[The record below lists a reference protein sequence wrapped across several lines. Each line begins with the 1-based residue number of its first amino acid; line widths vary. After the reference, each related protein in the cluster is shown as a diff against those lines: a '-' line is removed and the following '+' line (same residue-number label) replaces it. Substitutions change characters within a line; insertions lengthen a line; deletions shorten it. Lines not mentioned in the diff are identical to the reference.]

1 MRLILPLE
9 EDFKLPHSA
18 HMDRLLII
26 EPNLRNPSGHY
37 AEFVRAVGTCATR
50 EVLEVY
56 AHPDADEMLLEMPG
70 VKICTTEPRTGQPLA
85 EWRTIARAVRDEA
98 PFLVLTADGR
108 HSAAVAISAAFH
120 SKKPEM
126 ARLFFHRAPTTL
138 RDKFLLPF
146 AALAK
151 KYALAIAPT
160 EKVAE
165 TLRDGGW
172 RRVACVPYP
181 AIGAQVTPQPVP
193 FSHLLMAGAARL
205 NKGLDIITELA
216 VQWTRERRDI
226 PLFVQVS
233 KKHAAKHGHREAGI
247 VETLLSSGYKG
258 LVTDETPPGRTAYLE
273 RFNGALVLAPY
284 DLERFANHV
293 SGIVLDA
300 LLHGA
305 PAIATRG
312 TWAGEQI
319 ERFGA
324 GVTISERT
332 PAALMAAIDQVM
344 ADWQTYAANACS
356 AAKILA
362 HEHDPRHLLEIMS
375 RESIL

>member
-1 MRLILPLE
+1 MN
-9 EDFKLPHSA
+9 
-18 HMDRLLII
+18 RLLII

-37 AEFVRAVGTCATR
+37 AEFVRAAGTCG
-50 EVLEVY
+50 EVIEVY

-85 EWRTIARAVRDEA
+85 EWRTIARSVRDET

-120 SKKPEM
+120 SNKPEM
-126 ARLFFHRAPTTL
+126 ASLFFHRAPSTL
-138 RDKFLLPF
+138 RDKLLLPF

-160 EKVAE
+160 EHVAE
-165 TLRDGGW
+165 SLRTTGW
-172 RRVACVPYP
+172 RRVVCVPYP
-181 AIGAQVTPQPVP
+181 AIGAQVPPQPVP

-205 NKGLDIITELA
+205 NKGLDIITEVA
-216 VQWTRERRDI
+216 VQWAKEERTI

-233 KKHAAKHGHREAGI
+233 KKHAAKHGHREAGV
-247 VETLLSSGYKG
+247 VETLLSSGYAG
-258 LVTDETPPGRTAYLE
+258 LVTDETPPGRSEYLK
-273 RFNGALVLAPY
+273 RFTGALVLAPY

-293 SGIVLDA
+293 SGVVLDA

-324 GVTISERT
+324 GETISERT
-332 PAALMAAIDQVM
+332 PAALIAAIDKVM
-344 ADWQTYAANACS
+344 TDWQAYASNACS
-356 AAKILA
+356 AAQILA

-375 RESIL
+375 REAMKK